1 MKPLYYVRSMIQD
14 HREYLRERVVR
25 MQNTI
30 KVLDAVY
37 KRLEGMD
44 SISEADAKIL
54 ADMLRMELKR
64 MLKRLQQQDQSD

>member
-1 MKPLYYVRSMIQD
+1 MRPLYYVRSMIQD
-14 HREYLRERVVR
+14 HREYLREKVAR

-30 KVLDAVY
+30 KVLDTVY